1 MTGQNT
7 SGGRL
12 KRSIGAALLWLCAL
26 VILLPLAVVLVTS
39 LKSLKEASSLNLFLP
54 GQPLFSN
61 YLTVFAEGKII
72 RGIWNSVVVTATAA
86 ILILLSASVL
96 GFILTRRR
104 TPMTVFMEKSITLG
118 LVAPFTALPTIMLLK
133 TLCILGTRGALAVVY
148 TAMFLPFTTMMLSA
162 FVKTLPRELDEAAI
176 IDGCSGPALFRKI
189 ILPLL
194 TAPLMTGF
202 VLNTM
207 WVWNDFMVPLYLLN
221 SAARWTL
228 PLSVFSFFGKYNH
241 SWQYICANMV
251 IVSVPVTILY
261 LIGQRSIISGMTT
274 GAVKG

>member
-1 MTGQNT
+1 MIAQNRAE
-7 SGGRL
+7 GRI
-12 KRSIGAALLWLCAL
+12 KRSIGAVLLWLFAL
-26 VILLPLAVVLVTS
+26 VILVPLAVVLVTS
-39 LKSLKEASSLNLFLP
+39 LKSLKEAGSLNLLLP
-54 GQPLFSN
+54 AAPLFNN
-61 YLTVFAEGKII
+61 YVTVFTEGRIV
-72 RGIWNSVVVTATAA
+72 RGICNSLIVTAAA
-86 ILILLSASVL
+86 TVLILLSASVL

-104 TPMTVFMEKSITLG
+104 TRMTVFMEKSITLG
-118 LVAPFTALPTIMLLK
+118 LVAPFTALPTVMLLK
-133 TLCILGTRGALAVVY
+133 TLGIMGTRGALALVY

-176 IDGCSGPALFRKI
+176 IDGCSGLALFQRI

-194 TAPLMTGF
+194 TTPLMTAF

-207 WVWNDFMVPLYLLN
+207 WVWNDFMIPLYLLN

-261 LIGQRSIISGMTT
+261 LAGQRSIISGMTA